1 MCPPAYAV
9 YFDYQRRA
17 DPNFRRNL
25 RKNERLQHRAEK
37 TAAEQ
42 ETVQQRQAI
51 KQAVADAKE
60 EGFPA
65 DVEQREAYFLQQVS
79 EGETLSGDPNA
90 ALDAALAFY
99 KGLKVYPT
107 PGDLIN
113 IYDKTVPKPVLDILA
128 EMIAHDSDLKVGG
141 SYTGGPGGIN
151 LGEMPPAAG
160 LD

>member
-79 EGETLSGDPNA
+79 EGETLSGDRECSI
-90 ALDAALAFY
+90 
-99 KGLKVYPT
+99 VYRS
-107 PGDLIN
+107 
-113 IYDKTVPKPVLDILA
+113 VKP
-128 EMIAHDSDLKVGG
+128 
-141 SYTGGPGGIN
+141 YR
-151 LGEMPPAAG
+151 
-160 LD
+160 